1 MAGSFAAWRSRGA
14 PERNAQRD
22 YDRALD
28 IVIMLSVVV
37 FLLLAA
43 GVGVL
48 VLQNS
53 LH

>member
-1 MAGSFAAWRSRGA
+1 MAGSFAARRSRSA
-14 PERNAQRD
+14 VDRDVQRD
-22 YDRALD
+22 YDRMLD

-43 GVGVL
+43 GVGIL

>member
-14 PERNAQRD
+14 PERDAQRD
-22 YDRALD
+22 YDRMLD
-28 IVIMLSVVV
+28 IVIMISVVV

-53 LH
+53 LR